1 MVTHASTC
9 QSAYDR
15 FHENVIQNPFYRF
28 FVDFSNFS
36 KTAETLLIN
45 PVKDYSREN
54 RQRSLVLLHSRR
66 KKGKFQIL
74 GLVGF
79 DTICSTKGVRT
90 EPICWFSLVHLDND
104 PTSRVKVHEFGPRS
118 IWTRVNSF
126 LPRFVRSSQDRSVR
140 YRPVGKFSVPTN
152 KIFLT

>member
-66 KKGKFQIL
+66 KKVSFKSWAWSVLTQFVLLKGFGPNRSV
-74 GLVGF
+74 GLV
-79 DTICSTKGVRT
+79 
-90 EPICWFSLVHLDND
+90 W
-104 PTSRVKVHEFGPRS
+104 S
-118 IWTRVNSF
+118 IWTMIRQVESRFTNLGQGQFGPGSIRSYQGLFVHLRIGPFGTDPSVSF
-126 LPRFVRSSQDRSVR
+126 Q
-140 YRPVGKFSVPTN
+140 YQQIKF
-152 KIFLT
+152 F